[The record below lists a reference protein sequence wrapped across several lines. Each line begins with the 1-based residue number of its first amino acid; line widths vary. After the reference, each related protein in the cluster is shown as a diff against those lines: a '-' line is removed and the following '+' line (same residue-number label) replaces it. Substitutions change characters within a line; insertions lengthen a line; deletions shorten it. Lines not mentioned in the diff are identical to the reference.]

1 MSAPTF
7 FWTFLPTVACSWFL
21 GRKSP
26 TIPVARTRK
35 ATGCLCLLVLAL
47 ALALQV
53 NLVASC
59 QLWTT
64 NWQLV
69 LQISED
75 LGINVQQPACGLA
88 RMRIS
93 QLDGKLVLWLLV
105 VHFHSPLAVGLI
117 HGHLSFMC
125 FISLNWFLFCSAQFL
140 VWVAKVWYCYSNCLK
155 VIMKNEQS
163 QYCFEMFWSFINSDD
178 GRKWKCD

>member
-105 VHFHSPLAVGLI
+105 VHFHSPLAVGLWASSTATFPFCASSVLTDFCSVL
-117 HGHLSFMC
+117 LSFWLGLLK
-125 FISLNWFLFCSAQFL
+125 SGTVTVP
-140 VWVAKVWYCYSNCLK
+140 VW
-155 VIMKNEQS
+155 
-163 QYCFEMFWSFINSDD
+163 
-178 GRKWKCD
+178 KW